1 MVQSRLSLLDNE
13 TDTEVAIILIDLE
26 RLQAYKKILNT
37 PMPPD
42 AEDKM
47 GHKITAPV
55 KNKKTIEAKKRQFV
69 IYLMHR
75 TLEMNG
81 DL

>member
-1 MVQSRLSLLDNE
+1 
-13 TDTEVAIILIDLE
+13 
-26 RLQAYKKILNT
+26 
-37 PMPPD
+37 MPPD
-42 AEDKM
+42 AEAKM

-75 TLEMNG
+75 NLEMNG

>member
-26 RLQAYKKILNT
+26 RLQAYKKILNP

-42 AEDKM
+42 AEAKM

-55 KNKKTIEAKKRQFV
+55 KNKTPIEAQKRQFV

-75 TLEMNG
+75 NLEMNG

>member
-1 MVQSRLSLLDNE
+1 MVQSSLSLLDDK
-13 TDTEVAIILIDLE
+13 TDTDVAIILINEE
-26 RLQAYKKILNT
+26 RLQAYKKIVNA
-37 PMPPD
+37 PMPPEVE
-42 AEDKM
+42 ALI

-55 KNKKTIEAKKRQFV
+55 ENKKTIEALKKQFV

-75 TLEMNG
+75 NLEMNG